1 MDDATRKTRLPQTL
15 NRTKAGKLLED
26 QARDV
31 EEKRAA
37 KLREFESGEKRYT
50 EGK

>member
-1 MDDATRKTRLPQTL
+1 MDDAARKRRLPWTL
-15 NRTKAGKLLED
+15 SRTKAGKLLED

-31 EEKRAA
+31 EEKRDA
-37 KLREFESGEKRYT
+37 KLREFESGRKRYT